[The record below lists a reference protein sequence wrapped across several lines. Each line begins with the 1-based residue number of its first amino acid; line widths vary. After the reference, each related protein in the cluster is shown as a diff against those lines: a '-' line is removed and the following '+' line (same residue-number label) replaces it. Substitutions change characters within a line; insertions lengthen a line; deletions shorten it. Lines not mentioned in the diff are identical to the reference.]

1 MRRSLPGLFDRFFE
15 DYSQKTGGFSVSLPL
30 IGIMGVFILLA
41 VLFLLGMPVS
51 FAMCIVGFCG
61 FWYVVSFKAAITMVG
76 ADIWSIF
83 SKYGLTVVPF
93 FIFLGYLAFNSGI
106 AEKLYNTAYKWVGH
120 WNGGLAIATIGAD
133 ELFAA
138 ICGSNTAPAATMG
151 AVALPQMKK
160 YNYDTILSS
169 GTVVTGGTLG
179 TVMPP
184 SVVLIIIGL
193 QTEQSI
199 IKLFLGGILPAIL
212 LGILFVLT
220 IWVLCRINPKL
231 GPAGPKTNLKDKVK
245 SLTGIV
251 EAIAIFSLVIGGL
264 YAGLFTPTEAG
275 AVGVF
280 FTLIV
285 TALTRRLTRKGL
297 VNSIT
302 DTLKISCM
310 VFFLV
315 TGAIIFGRFLAV
327 TRLPFMVADFAS
339 GLPTSPY
346 VILAVILL
354 IYLIGGCFMDSLGFL
369 VLTIPIFFPLG
380 MTLGFDPIW
389 YAVILTMVTT
399 MGAITPPVGVNIY
412 VVKALAPEIELGTIF
427 KSVSFFLL
435 ACIVCVIILI
445 IFPQIV
451 LFIPEMAH

>member
-1 MRRSLPGLFDRFFE
+1 
-15 DYSQKTGGFSVSLPL
+15 VSLTL
-30 IGIMGVFILLA
+30 VGIIGIAILLI
-41 VLFLLGMPVS
+41 VLFFLGMPVG
-51 FAMCIVGFCG
+51 FAMAVVGFFG
-61 FWYVVSFKAAITMVG
+61 FWYVVSFEAAITVVG
-76 ADIWSIF
+76 TDIWGTF
-83 SKYGLTVVPF
+83 SKYGLTVVPL

-106 AEKLYNTAYKWVGH
+106 AERLYSTAYKWVGH
-120 WNGGLAIATIGAD
+120 WRGGLAIATIGAD

-138 ICGSNTAPAATMG
+138 ICGSNTATAATMG
-151 AVALPQMKK
+151 TVALPQMTK
-160 YNYDTILSS
+160 YGYDTRLSS

-220 IWVLCRINPKL
+220 ISALCRIYPHF
-231 GPAGPKTNLKDKVK
+231 GPAGPKTGIKEKLR
-245 SLTGIV
+245 SLTGV
-251 EAIAIFSLVIGGL
+251 LEAIVIFVLIIGGL
-264 YAGLFTPTEAG
+264 YAGIFTPTEAG

-280 FTLIV
+280 FALVVTILPGRITL
-285 TALTRRLTRKGL
+285 KGL
-297 VNSIT
+297 ISSVI
-302 DTLKISCM
+302 DTLKISSM

-327 TRLPFMVADFAS
+327 TRLPFLIADFAAS
-339 GLPTSPY
+339 LPVSPY
-346 VILAVILL
+346 IILAFVLM
-354 IYLIGGCFMDSLGFL
+354 IYLIGGCFVDSLGFL

-380 MTLGFDPIW
+380 MALGFDPIW
-389 YAVILTMVTT
+389 YAIILTMVTT

-412 VVKALAPEIELGTIF
+412 VIKALAPEIELATIF

-435 ACIVCVIILI
+435 ACILCILI
-445 IFPQIV
+445 LIVFPDIV
-451 LFIPEMAH
+451 MIIPNMTQ

>member
-1 MRRSLPGLFDRFFE
+1 VTLTMA
-15 DYSQKTGGFSVSLPL
+15 
-30 IGIMGVFILLA
+30 GILGILVLVA
-41 VLFLLGMPVS
+41 VLFLLGMPVG
-51 FAMCIVGFCG
+51 FAMSVVGFCG
-61 FWYVVSFKAAITMVG
+61 FWYVVSFKAAVNMVG
-76 ADIWSIF
+76 TDLWTTF
-83 SKYGLTVVPF
+83 SKYGLTVVPL

-106 AEKLYNTAYKWVGH
+106 AEKLYNAAYKWFGH
-120 WNGGLAIATIGAD
+120 WRGGLAIATIGAD

-138 ICGSNTAPAATMG
+138 ICGSNTATAATMG
-151 AVALPQMKK
+151 TVALPQMEK
-160 YNYDTILSS
+160 YDYDTRLSS

-199 IKLFLGGILPAIL
+199 VKLFLGGILPAIL
-212 LGILFVLT
+212 LGVLFVAT
-220 IWVLCRINPKL
+220 IFVLCRINPTF
-231 GPAGPKTNLKDKVK
+231 GPAGPKTTFKEKLK
-245 SLTGIV
+245 SLAGVI
-251 EAIAIFSLVIGGL
+251 EAVAIFVLVIGGL

-280 FTLIV
+280 FTLVV
-285 TALTRRLTRKGL
+285 TVSTGRLNWKGL
-297 VNSIT
+297 IDSVR

-315 TGAIIFGRFLAV
+315 AGAIIFGRFLAV
-327 TRLPFMVADFAS
+327 TRLPFMVADFAAH
-339 GLPTSPY
+339 LPVSRF
-346 VILAVILL
+346 VILAIVLV

-380 MTLGFDPIW
+380 MALGFDPIW
-389 YAVILTMVTT
+389 FSIILTMVTT

-412 VVKALAPEIELGTIF
+412 VVKALAPEIGLGTIF

-435 ACIVCVIILI
+435 ACVVSIVILI

-451 LFIPEMAH
+451 LVIPGMVQ

>member
-1 MRRSLPGLFDRFFE
+1 MSPTL
-15 DYSQKTGGFSVSLPL
+15 V
-30 IGIMGVFILLA
+30 GILGIILLLA
-41 VLFLLGMPVS
+41 VLFLLGMPVG
-51 FAMCIVGFCG
+51 FAMGIVGFCG

-76 ADIWSIF
+76 TDIWGTF
-83 SKYGLTVVPF
+83 SRYGLTVVPL

-106 AEKLYNTAYKWVGH
+106 AGRLYSAAYQWFGH
-120 WNGGLAIATIGAD
+120 WRGGLAIATIGAD

-138 ICGSNTAPAATMG
+138 ICGSNTATAATMG

-160 YNYDTILSS
+160 YHYHAILSS

-220 IWVLCRINPKL
+220 IFTICRTYPEF
-231 GPAGPKTNLKDKVK
+231 GPAGPKTDIKEKLR
-245 SLTGIV
+245 SLTGVI
-251 EAIAIFSLVIGGL
+251 EAVTIFVLIIGGL
-264 YAGLFTPTEAG
+264 YLGIFTPTEAG

-280 FTLIV
+280 FTLLV
-285 TALTRRLTRKGL
+285 TIPTRRLNWKGL
-297 VNSIT
+297 IDSMKE
-302 DTLKISCM
+302 TLKISAM

-315 TGAIIFGRFLAV
+315 TGAIIFGRFLAI
-327 TRLPFMVADFAS
+327 TRLPFMVAEFAAV
-339 GLPTSPY
+339 LPVSPY
-346 VILAVILL
+346 VILAFVLV
-354 IYLIGGCFMDSLGFL
+354 IYLIGGCFVDSLGFL

-380 MTLGFDPIW
+380 MALGFDPIW
-389 YAVILTMVTT
+389 YSIILTMVTT

-412 VVKALAPEIELGTIF
+412 VVKALAPEIELSTIF
-427 KSVSFFLL
+427 KGVSFFLL
-435 ACIVCVIILI
+435 ACLICIAILI
-445 IFPQIV
+445 IFPKIV
-451 LFIPEMAH
+451 LIIPEMAR